1 MAENK
6 KPKTRGISIKSPQ
19 DVQKICRRV
28 IDDILDRGSQADDAQ
43 KINSLLL
50 TWLKSWELLKVSD
63 LEKRVVAL
71 ENDRRRG

>member
-28 IDDILDRGSQADDAQ
+28 IDDILNRGSQADDAQ

-71 ENDRRRG
+71 ENDRRRR

>member
-28 IDDILDRGSQADDAQ
+28 IDDILNRGSQADDAQ

>member
-1 MAENK
+1 MTENK

-28 IDDILDRGSQADDAQ
+28 IGAIFEGGTEVEDAQ
-43 KINSLLL
+43 KINQLCL
-50 TWLKSWELLKVSD
+50 TWLRAWELLKVSD
-63 LEKRVVAL
+63 LEKRVIAL

>member
-6 KPKTRGISIKSPQ
+6 KPKTRGISIKSPR

-28 IDDILDRGSQADDAQ
+28 IGAIFDGGSEVEDAQ
-43 KINSLLL
+43 KINQLCI
-50 TWLKSWELLKVSD
+50 TWLKAWELLKVSD
-63 LEKRVVAL
+63 LENRVIAL